1 MVVKLRAKPKRTLP
15 SDTMSPFNF
24 HAIQTLEI
32 LPEDKPNIDVQN
44 GRLVLTASRGDD
56 QIMITAPLN
65 SVIPVATTTKVK
77 TTRRARRQT
86 SFNKTGDRRV
96 GENHKLAKLTE
107 EDVRSI
113 RQLTSNPEYMKQFSS
128 LYAVSK
134 EIAKGLNVHFTTV
147 MKIIEGRSWKHVQ

>member
-15 SDTMSPFNF
+15 LVTMSSFNF

-65 SVIPVATTTKVK
+65 SVVPVAAKTTVK
-77 TTRRARRQT
+77 TSRPARRQKTIT
-86 SFNKTGDRRV
+86 SKSDLRV

-107 EDVRSI
+107 KDVRKI
-113 RQLTSNPEYMKQFSS
+113 RQLTSNPEYMKQFTSI
-128 LYAVSK
+128 YAVSK

>member
-1 MVVKLRAKPKRTLP
+1 
-15 SDTMSPFNF
+15 MSTFNF

-32 LPEDKPNIDVQN
+32 LPEDKPNIDVQH

-65 SVIPVATTTKVK
+65 SVIPGADKTVVK
-77 TTRRARRQT
+77 SPRRYRRRAK
-86 SFNKTGDRRV
+86 FNPVADRRF

-107 EDVRSI
+107 DDVRNI
-113 RQLTSNPEYMKQFSS
+113 RQLTADPEYMKQFASN
-128 LYAVSK
+128 YAVSK

-147 MKIIEGRSWKHVQ
+147 LKIIEGRSWKHVQ

>member
-1 MVVKLRAKPKRTLP
+1 
-15 SDTMSPFNF
+15 MSSFNF

-65 SVIPVATTTKVK
+65 SVVPVAAK
-77 TTRRARRQT
+77 TTVKSPRPARRQKVIT
-86 SFNKTGDRRV
+86 SKSDLRV
-96 GENHKLAKLTE
+96 GENHKLSKLTE
-107 EDVRSI
+107 KDVRKI

-128 LYAVSK
+128 VYAVSK